1 MLLGISYNKFINKQ
15 IITKFG
21 GMTEQRDKILKEVIN
36 WYDQNRDKNNVF
48 IEDFVDVIINKTTDI
63 LFDEIKDELKY
74 EFEKGNLKHPFIISN
89 DYYLYLKLKEI
100 KNKFNTKNNLA
111 NDPNEDI

>member
-1 MLLGISYNKFINKQ
+1 M
-15 IITKFG
+15 
-21 GMTEQRDKILKEVIN
+21 
-36 WYDQNRDKNNVF
+36 F
-48 IEDFVDVIINKTTDI
+48 IEDLVEVAINKTSDI

-100 KNKFNTKNNLA
+100 KNKFNLDTNLIDEPEKDKEA
-111 NDPNEDI
+111 FTP

>member
-1 MLLGISYNKFINKQ
+1 
-15 IITKFG
+15 
-21 GMTEQRDKILKEVIN
+21 V
-36 WYDQNRDKNNVF
+36 
-48 IEDFVDVIINKTTDI
+48 

-100 KNKFNTKNNLA
+100 KNKFN
-111 NDPNEDI
+111 NDTNSSESSEENKESFTL

>member
-1 MLLGISYNKFINKQ
+1 
-15 IITKFG
+15 
-21 GMTEQRDKILKEVIN
+21 
-36 WYDQNRDKNNVF
+36 VF
-48 IEDFVDVIINKTTDI
+48 IEDLVEVAINKTSDI

-100 KNKFNTKNNLA
+100 KNKFNLDTNLIDEPEKDKEA
-111 NDPNEDI
+111 FTP